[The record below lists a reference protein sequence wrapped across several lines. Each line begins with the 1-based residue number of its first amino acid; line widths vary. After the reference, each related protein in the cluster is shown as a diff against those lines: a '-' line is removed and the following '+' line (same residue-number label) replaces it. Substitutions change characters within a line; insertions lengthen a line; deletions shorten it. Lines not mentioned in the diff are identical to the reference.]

1 MFKKQVIYFLLSL
14 LLFFSSVGL
23 KAQTACFTTN
33 AIKGCAPFTIT
44 VDASCAVYNPTQVTP
59 AYNYDYL
66 NNPSPANFTFDAFHT
81 YTTPGN
87 YRIFQFIGNATH
99 TYFVDV
105 LIVASPDPL
114 FTVQSCIGRNISIT
128 ITDPIYDKFDINWGD
143 GSAVETVLPASVTN
157 HIYAT
162 DGTKSITVTGVFLP
176 NASCGSKTVTPY
188 AQTSVIKADVI
199 DLRVLTQRLSGG
211 SIQLRYNGL
220 LGQNYHIQ
228 RSINGGAYTT
238 IATVAGTTAILSY
251 TDNNL
256 NTQTDTHQYR
266 IEAYNDCGTSVLSDE
281 IYALIISATPTNML
295 NTVSWNGSPTV
306 ANFQLTKNAVP
317 VVLTTP
323 TSTTFADNAIACGSS
338 YCYQNTAS
346 LTTTTLAG
354 VPHKSYSID
363 TCITAISTSIPPVL
377 VDVNSTMN
385 GNAVTIS
392 WTPAAS
398 VTNYSVYVST
408 NGGAYTL
415 LNQATGNSYTY
426 TVPNINNTYCYQ
438 VDYSDLCGNAS
449 PKSTSTCPTILEGA
463 INGTTITLNWNA
475 YTGYNNSGVQ
485 SYVVQKLD
493 KNGVVLLET
502 NVGLSTTFS
511 ETVVFTNPYYNYRIK
526 VIPTNTAFTNSFSNN
541 VLFKFEAELFIPDIF
556 TPNGDGS
563 NDIFYVKSKYVT
575 SYSIAIYSRWGEVVY
590 ASTDITHGWNGMDNL
605 VYAIEGAYTY
615 KITATDIN
623 NNEFTQ
629 TGTVTLVR

>member
-1 MFKKQVIYFLLSL
+1 MLKKLATYVFLSILIL
-14 LLFFSSVGL
+14 FSSLGL
-23 KAQTACFTTN
+23 KAQTACFVPS
-33 AIKGCAPFTIT
+33 AVKGCAPFTIT
-44 VDASCAVYNPTQVTP
+44 VDASCAIYNPAQVTP

-66 NNPSPANFTFDAFHT
+66 NNPSAANFTFDAFHT
-81 YTTPGN
+81 YTAPGT

-114 FTVQSCIGRNISIT
+114 FIVQSCVGRNISIT
-128 ITDPIYDKFDINWGD
+128 MTDPIYDKFNINWGD
-143 GSAVETVLPASVTN
+143 GSAIETVLPASVTN
-157 HIYAT
+157 HTFAT

-176 NASCGSKTVTPY
+176 NATCGSKTVTPY
-188 AQTSVIKADVI
+188 ALTSVVSADVI
-199 DLRVLTQRLSGG
+199 DLRVLTQRPTGG
-211 SIQLRYNGL
+211 STLLRYNGL
-220 LGQNYHIQ
+220 IGQNYHIQ
-228 RSINGGAYTT
+228 RKINSAAFAT

-256 NTQTDTHQYR
+256 NTQTNTYQYR
-266 IEAYNDCGTSVLSDE
+266 IESFNDCGVSILSDV
-281 IYALIISATPTNML
+281 IYALIINATPTNML
-295 NTVSWNGSPTV
+295 NTVSWNGSPT
-306 ANFQLTKNAVP
+306 AASFQLTKNTVP
-317 VVLTTP
+317 VVLATP
-323 TSTTFADNAIACGSS
+323 TSTTFTDNAIACGSS
-338 YCYQNTAS
+338 YCYQTTAS
-346 LTTTTLAG
+346 LSTSTLAG

-363 TCITAISTSIPPVL
+363 TCITAISTSIPPIL
-377 VDVNSTMN
+377 MDVNSTMN

-392 WTPAAS
+392 WTAAAS
-398 VTNYSVYVST
+398 VTNYRIFVST

-426 TVPNINNTYCYQ
+426 TVSNISNTYCYQ

-449 PKSTSTCPTILEGA
+449 PKSVSTCPTILEGA
-463 INGTTITLNWNA
+463 ISGTTITLNWNT

-485 SYVVQKLD
+485 LYVVQKLD
-493 KNGVVLLET
+493 ENGVVLLET

-511 ETVVFTNPYYNYRIK
+511 ETVVLTNPYYNYRIK
-526 VIPTNTAFTNSFSNN
+526 VIPTNAAFTNAFSNN
-541 VLFKFEAELFIPDIF
+541 VLFKFEAELFIPNIF

-575 SYSIAIYSRWGEVVY
+575 SYSVAIYSRWGEVLY
-590 ASTDITHGWNGMDNL
+590 TSTDITQGWNGMYNL

-623 NNEFTQ
+623 NKEFTQ
-629 TGTVTLVR
+629 TGTVTLAR